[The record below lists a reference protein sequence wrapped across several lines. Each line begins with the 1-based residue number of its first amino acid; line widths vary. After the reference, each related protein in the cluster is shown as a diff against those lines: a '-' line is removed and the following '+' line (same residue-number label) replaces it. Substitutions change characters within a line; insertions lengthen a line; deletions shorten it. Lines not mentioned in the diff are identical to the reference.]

1 MQLAATTSLKTCL
14 LFIYK
19 LYLATITFS
28 SLYST
33 VILGFFVKRVFQTYD
48 LYYLHHPILQTKAFK
63 NSKPK
68 AWEIHTASEFS
79 FHVKSWGL
87 KNAGF

>member
-1 MQLAATTSLKTCL
+1 MQLAATTSLEPCL

-19 LYLATITFS
+19 LYLATIHTVR

-33 VILGFFVKRVFQTYD
+33 VILGVFVKKVFQTYD

-63 NSKPK
+63 NSKLK
-68 AWEIHTASEFS
+68 A
-79 FHVKSWGL
+79 
-87 KNAGF
+87 